1 MSIYALMLYT
11 LGSLICLAKRMHHV
25 TATART
31 AGGAGQGRRRKALF
45 LQVG

>member
-11 LGSLICLAKRMHHV
+11 LGSLIRLAKRMHHV

-31 AGGAGQGRRRKALF
+31 AGGGRAGAPGRKGAF
-45 LQVG
+45 